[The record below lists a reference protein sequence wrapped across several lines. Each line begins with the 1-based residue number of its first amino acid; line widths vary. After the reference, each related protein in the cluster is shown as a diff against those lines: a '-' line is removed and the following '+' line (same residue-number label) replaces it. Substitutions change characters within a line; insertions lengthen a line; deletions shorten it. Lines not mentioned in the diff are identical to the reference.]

1 MLTFG
6 KKGTRMTFT
15 LSTHQLISM
24 FQWGVSYAFSTA
36 GEVLCLGVL
45 TWQRPLGDLT
55 VFQRA
60 WKTTY
65 QRKKQLQL
73 ESTSTTETKPICW
86 RDLGSHQ
93 PKSIV
98 RVLFTASG
106 IGGYFNLCLGIVS
119 NRKFYLLS
127 SSLFKIT
134 LIRKLF
140 LILRQTSVMYKSPLC
155 SYVCP
160 LKLYRISLVPLPF
173 IAQQKVQCSYH
184 IILSFSALLSSYT
197 FCAGSIPLFLI

>member
-15 LSTHQLISM
+15 LSTHQSILM
-24 FQWGVSYAFSTA
+24 FQWGVSLPLVQQGKGYALESSLDKDLW
-36 GEVLCLGVL
+36 GNL
-45 TWQRPLGDLT
+45 TI
-55 VFQRA
+55 FQRA

-73 ESTSTTETKPICW
+73 ESTITTETKPICW

-93 PKSIV
+93 PKSTV

-106 IGGYFNLCLGIVS
+106 IGVYFNLCLGIFN
-119 NRKFYLLS
+119 NRKFYYLS

-140 LILRQTSVMYKSPLC
+140 LILRQTSVTYKSLLC
-155 SYVCP
+155 SYFCP
-160 LKLYRISLVPLPF
+160 LKLHRISLVPLPF
-173 IAQQKVQCSYH
+173 YSSTESSMQLSYH
-184 IILSFSALLSSYT
+184 SLL
-197 FCAGSIPLFLI
+197 FCTPFQLYLLFGI